1 MKKYDKMN
9 WLEKL
14 FHRHNW
20 VYYGYVPYIN
30 KNTPHGAGY
39 RKCVDCKKKQTNW
52 N

>member
-20 VYYGYVPYIN
+20 VYYDYVPYIN

-39 RKCVDCKKKQTNW
+39 RKCITCGIKQTSW
-52 N
+52 